1 MGEGDAVDR
10 DVLDRFRGIRYWKGD
25 LRPNVVDFIV
35 REPSNSRAKFTRISI
50 NLFYI
55 LTFLLLFK
63 IRKQTRAQ
71 QQQQRQK
78 EGRFIAFTSRS
89 VHQSSVVVKASED
102 DIDLDDIA
110 QAIEELAKE
119 NERLRM
125 SLEGEEAEEEAEA
138 TMAATAVATLP
149 KPAAAAAPT
158 TTRDDADSVKPAS
171 SGAVSAFGV
180 PELTEDPKRHR
191 GFKFPP
197 LEGDGFGVCAV
208 DGTLAHHK
216 GHLGHRWE
224 NFKNLRQ
231 AIEDNEEGGIEG
243 FSRGYEKMGFTRNEE
258 TGEITYREWAPSAK
272 AACLFGDFNNWATDA
287 NGLWMNKNDFGVFE
301 VTVPPNADG
310 SPGIPHGSRVKIH
323 LETQDGSWVD
333 KIPAWIKF
341 AVQAPGNIPFDGIYY
356 DPPKE
361 EQYEMKWARPEA
373 PEELRIYEAHVGMS
387 SREPKIN
394 SYIAFADE
402 VLPRIKNLGYNAV
415 QLMAIQEHAYYAS
428 FGYHVTNFFGVSSR
442 CGTPDEL
449 KYLVDKAH
457 SMGISVLM
465 DLVHSHSSSNA
476 TDGINMFDGS
486 DGQYFHSGPQGY
498 HWMWDSRCF
507 NYAEWEVLRF
517 LLSNLRYWMEEFK
530 FDGFRFDGVT
540 SMMYKH
546 HGLQVAFTGNYD
558 EYFGM
563 ATDVDAMVYLALA
576 NDMLHTLYDGN
587 VTTIAED
594 VSGMPTL
601 CRPVHEGGVG
611 FDYRLQMAIADKW
624 VEVLS
629 EWGSDEG
636 WEMGNL
642 VFTMENRRY
651 GEKCISYAESH
662 DQALVGDKTTA
673 FWLMDAEMYTN
684 MSTLSAD
691 SPVITRGIALHKMIR
706 QFTMGLGGEGYLN
719 FMGNEFGHPEW
730 IDFPR
735 GDRVEASTGEFISGN
750 GNSYH
755 LCRRRFDLPET
766 DHLRYKFLEAFDAK
780 MNRVAGFFKYMASD
794 HQYTSLKDDGDKMIA
809 FERGDCVFV
818 FNWHPCNS
826 YSDYRIGCKKA
837 GKYKLVLSSDNPEF
851 GGWDNLSTHHDN
863 SYFADSTAHNGRPA
877 SFQAYI
883 PSRTVAVFA
892 LEEDVER
899 VGYTYGEEYVSRIVE
914 VSNDNV

>member
-1 MGEGDAVDR
+1 
-10 DVLDRFRGIRYWKGD
+10 
-25 LRPNVVDFIV
+25 
-35 REPSNSRAKFTRISI
+35 
-50 NLFYI
+50 
-55 LTFLLLFK
+55 
-63 IRKQTRAQ
+63 
-71 QQQQRQK
+71 
-78 EGRFIAFTSRS
+78 
-89 VHQSSVVVKASED
+89 
-102 DIDLDDIA
+102 
-110 QAIEELAKE
+110 
-119 NERLRM
+119 
-125 SLEGEEAEEEAEA
+125 
-138 TMAATAVATLP
+138 
-149 KPAAAAAPT
+149 
-158 TTRDDADSVKPAS
+158 
-171 SGAVSAFGV
+171 
-180 PELTEDPKRHR
+180 
-191 GFKFPP
+191 
-197 LEGDGFGVCAV
+197 
-208 DGTLAHHK
+208 
-216 GHLGHRWE
+216 
-224 NFKNLRQ
+224 
-231 AIEDNEEGGIEG
+231 
-243 FSRGYEKMGFTRNEE
+243 
-258 TGEITYREWAPSAK
+258 
-272 AACLFGDFNNWATDA
+272 
-287 NGLWMNKNDFGVFE
+287 
-301 VTVPPNADG
+301 
-310 SPGIPHGSRVKIH
+310 
-323 LETQDGSWVD
+323 
-333 KIPAWIKF
+333 
-341 AVQAPGNIPFDGIYY
+341 
-356 DPPKE
+356 
-361 EQYEMKWARPEA
+361 
-373 PEELRIYEAHVGMS
+373 
-387 SREPKIN
+387 
-394 SYIAFADE
+394 
-402 VLPRIKNLGYNAV
+402 
-415 QLMAIQEHAYYAS
+415 
-428 FGYHVTNFFGVSSR
+428 
-442 CGTPDEL
+442 
-449 KYLVDKAH
+449 
-457 SMGISVLM
+457 
-465 DLVHSHSSSNA
+465 
-476 TDGINMFDGS
+476 
-486 DGQYFHSGPQGY
+486 
-498 HWMWDSRCF
+498 
-507 NYAEWEVLRF
+507 
-517 LLSNLRYWMEEFK
+517 
-530 FDGFRFDGVT
+530 
-540 SMMYKH
+540 
-546 HGLQVAFTGNYD
+546 
-558 EYFGM
+558 
-563 ATDVDAMVYLALA
+563 MVYLALA

-691 SPVITRGIALHKMIR
+691 SPVVTRGIALHKMIR

-735 GDRVEASTGEFISGN
+735 GDRVEASTGEFIPGN

-899 VGYTYGEEYVSRIVE
+899 VGYTYGDEYVSRVVE